1 MIAYLK
7 KLIENEGKNL
17 YLFGAGEH
25 GKAVSKSLSLV
36 GIRYNGIFDNA
47 YPNGGKKED
56 TLILP
61 LKILYDNPNK
71 NDIWVVI
78 TCEHEN
84 SVRKQLMDYGINNI
98 LNMRHL
104 AMPHIDTKEQLCFK
118 EVSHPLVSVLITAFN
133 GWDYTYTCLKSL
145 YENENQCEFEVILG
159 DDCSTDETIHAE
171 AYIHGVNVVRHPNNM
186 QYLRNVNTIAG
197 LARGKYILLLANDV
211 VLNQKRYMDR
221 MLNRM
226 KEDENI
232 GILGGKIWVPMKDKY
247 VVGRNFKDADSL
259 VSVKED
265 IEQNVE
271 EIQPVAVMIK
281 KEAWDAVGGF
291 DEIFLPVYWE
301 DLDFMLRIIKEGYE
315 IRYCPE
321 FEVTHFHGSSYS
333 ANSLGNESYKKN
345 REVFMNRWS
354 EYILQGMAQ
363 RQKYWKR
370 KWEDIKLSQV
380 ESGGNR

>member
-7 KLIENEGKNL
+7 RLIEKDEKSL

-25 GKAVSKSLSLV
+25 GKAVSQSLSLV
-36 GIRYNGIFDNA
+36 GIRYKGIFDNA
-47 YPNGGKKED
+47 YPDGGKKED
-56 TLILP
+56 AQILP

-71 NDIWVVI
+71 DDIWVVI
-78 TCEHEN
+78 TCEHES
-84 SVRKQLMDYGINNI
+84 SVRKQLLDYGINNI

-104 AMPHIDTKEQLCFK
+104 AMPYLDMKEQICFR
-118 EVSHPLVSVLITAFN
+118 EVSHPLVSVLVTAFN

-159 DDCSTDETIHAE
+159 DDCSTDETIHAKE
-171 AYIHGVNVVRHPNNM
+171 YFHGVKVVRHAHNM
-186 QYLRNVNTIAG
+186 QYLRNVNEIAG

-211 VLNQKRYMDR
+211 VLNQKKYIDR

-226 KEDENI
+226 EQDGNI
-232 GILGGKIWVPMKDKY
+232 GILGGKIWVPIKDKY
-247 VVGRNFKDADSL
+247 VVGRNFKGADSL
-259 VSVKED
+259 VSIEED

-281 KEAWDAVGGF
+281 KEAWDTVGGF

-301 DLDFMLRIIKEGYE
+301 DLDLMLRIIKEGYE
-315 IRYCPE
+315 IRYNPE

-345 REVFMNRWS
+345 REIFMGRWS
-354 EYILQGMAQ
+354 EYILRGMAR
-363 RQKYWKR
+363 RQKYWER
-370 KWEDIKLSQV
+370 NPENIKLS
-380 ESGGNR
+380 

>member
-7 KLIENEGKNL
+7 RLIEKDEKSL

-25 GKAVSKSLSLV
+25 GKAVSQSLSLV
-36 GIRYNGIFDNA
+36 GIRYKGIFDNA
-47 YPNGGKKED
+47 YPDGGKKED
-56 TLILP
+56 AQILP
-61 LKILYDNPNK
+61 LKILYDNQNK
-71 NDIWVVI
+71 DDIWVVI
-78 TCEHEN
+78 TCEHES
-84 SVRKQLMDYGINNI
+84 SVRKQLLDYGINNI

-104 AMPHIDTKEQLCFK
+104 AMPYLDMKEQICFR
-118 EVSHPLVSVLITAFN
+118 EVSHPLVSVLVTAFN

-159 DDCSTDETIHAE
+159 DDCSTDETIHAKE
-171 AYIHGVNVVRHPNNM
+171 YFHGVKVVRHAHNM
-186 QYLRNVNTIAG
+186 QYLRNVNEIAG

-211 VLNQKRYMDR
+211 VLNQKKYIDR

-226 KEDENI
+226 EQDGNI
-232 GILGGKIWVPMKDKY
+232 GILGGKIWVPIKDKY
-247 VVGRNFKDADSL
+247 VVGRNFKRADSL
-259 VSVKED
+259 VSIEED

-281 KEAWDAVGGF
+281 KEAWDTVGGF

-301 DLDFMLRIIKEGYE
+301 DLDLMLRIIKEGYE
-315 IRYCPE
+315 IRYNPE

-345 REVFMNRWS
+345 REIFMGRWS
-354 EYILQGMAQ
+354 EYILRGMAR
-363 RQKYWKR
+363 RQKYWER
-370 KWEDIKLSQV
+370 NPENIKLS
-380 ESGGNR
+380 

>member
-7 KLIENEGKNL
+7 RLIEKDEKSL

-25 GKAVSKSLSLV
+25 GKAVSQSLSLV
-36 GIRYNGIFDNA
+36 GIRYKGIFDNA
-47 YPNGGKKED
+47 YPDGGKKED
-56 TLILP
+56 AQILP
-61 LKILYDNPNK
+61 LKILYDYPNK
-71 NDIWVVI
+71 DDIWVVI
-78 TCEHEN
+78 TCEHES
-84 SVRKQLMDYGINNI
+84 SVRKQLLDYGINNI

-104 AMPHIDTKEQLCFK
+104 AMPYLDMKEQICFR
-118 EVSHPLVSVLITAFN
+118 EVSHPLVSVLVTAFN

-159 DDCSTDETIHAE
+159 DDCSTDETIHAKE
-171 AYIHGVNVVRHPNNM
+171 YFHGVKVVRHAHNM
-186 QYLRNVNTIAG
+186 QYLRNVNEIAG

-211 VLNQKRYMDR
+211 VLNQKKYIDR

-226 KEDENI
+226 EQDGNI
-232 GILGGKIWVPMKDKY
+232 GILGGKIWVPIKDKY
-247 VVGRNFKDADSL
+247 VVGRNFKGADSL
-259 VSVKED
+259 VSIEED

-281 KEAWDAVGGF
+281 KEAWDTVGGF

-301 DLDFMLRIIKEGYE
+301 DLDLMLRIIKEGYE
-315 IRYCPE
+315 IRYNPE

-345 REVFMNRWS
+345 REIFMGRWS
-354 EYILQGMAQ
+354 EYILRGMAR
-363 RQKYWKR
+363 RQKYWER
-370 KWEDIKLSQV
+370 NPENIKLS
-380 ESGGNR
+380 